1 MSAHQ
6 IRYTEDIMEKKE
18 VLELKRRLKKET
30 CTISRLAGCY
40 VNSAKEK
47 VVTFTDDFL
56 TLSDEEIHK
65 YLEIANKTL
74 SGTVGNNLIEL
85 TFPDDTDG
93 MEKSMLA
100 LKNSKLSDDAII
112 GSFYDRVISS
122 FKYEGHYLILL
133 FYDIYDVPKK
143 TTDGMKLD
151 ESEEVYDYILCS
163 ICPVR
168 LTKAG
173 LGYLEAEQRIAP
185 RIRDWIVDVTDT
197 GFLYPAFSDRSTD
210 IHHVMV
216 YAKKPADP
224 HKEFWEEA
232 LGCGSRYT
240 ATEKKNAFSNMV
252 ISRVGPESEE
262 LDDIIADVNEA
273 IAVHIDH
280 EEAIHGE
287 GTTVPMP
294 AEAVEEVL
302 RDGGISD
309 EKAHRI
315 ADDYEKLFS
324 DDEDIPTA
332 QELLD
337 GKLMKQNDL
346 RAEKRELQR
355 EVVELSKKLSELGV
369 TDDSDREVAV
379 VLRVSEEK
387 EEEIRT
393 QFVDGRRC
401 IVIPLEDDESASI
414 NGRVDEL

>member
-1 MSAHQ
+1 
-6 IRYTEDIMEKKE
+6 MEKKE

-30 CTISRLAGCY
+30 CTISKLAGCY
-40 VNSAKEK
+40 VNSSKEK
-47 VVTFTDDFL
+47 VVTFTDDFFG
-56 TLSDEEIHK
+56 LSDEEIFK

-74 SGTVGNNLIEL
+74 SGTVGNNLMEL
-85 TFPDDTDG
+85 AFPEEADG
-93 MEKSMLA
+93 MQKSMLA
-100 LKNSKLSDDAII
+100 LKNSKLSDDAILD
-112 GSFYDRVISS
+112 GFYDRVISS

-151 ESEEVYDYILCS
+151 ESEEVYDYIICS

-168 LTKAG
+168 LSKAG
-173 LGYLEAEQRIAP
+173 LGYIENENKIAP
-185 RIRDWIVDVTDT
+185 RIRDWIVDATDT
-197 GFLYPAFSDRSTD
+197 GFIYPAFSDRSTD

-224 HKEFWEEA
+224 HKEFWEAA

-240 ATEKKNAFSNMV
+240 AAEKKTAFSNMV
-252 ISRVGPESEE
+252 ISRVGPENED

-280 EEAIHGE
+280 EEAIHGQ
-287 GTTVPMP
+287 GTIITMP
-294 AEAVEEVL
+294 AETVEEVL
-302 RDGGISD
+302 TDSGIAE
-309 EKAHRI
+309 EKAKRI
-315 ADDYEKLFS
+315 AEDYEKLFT
-324 DDEDIPTA
+324 DDEDLPTA

-337 GKLMKQNDL
+337 SKILKNNDL
-346 RAEKRELQR
+346 RSEKRELQK
-355 EVVELSKKLSELGV
+355 EVVKLNEKLKELGI
-369 TDDSDREVAV
+369 TDDNEKEVAV

-387 EEEIRT
+387 EEEVRT

-414 NGRVDEL
+414 NGRIGDL

>member
-1 MSAHQ
+1 
-6 IRYTEDIMEKKE
+6 MEKKE

-30 CTISRLAGCY
+30 CTISKLAGCY

-56 TLSDEEIHK
+56 QLSEEEVFK

-85 TFPDDTDG
+85 AYPDEADG

-100 LKNSKLSDDAII
+100 LKNSKLSDDTILD
-112 GSFYDRVISS
+112 GFYDRVISS
-122 FKYEGHYLILL
+122 FSYEGHYLILL

-151 ESEEVYDYILCS
+151 ESEEVYDYIICS

-168 LTKAG
+168 LSKAG
-173 LGYLEAEQRIAP
+173 LGYLEQENRIAP
-185 RIRDWIVDVTDT
+185 RIRDWIVDATDT
-197 GFLYPAFSDRSTD
+197 GFIYPAFSDRSTD

-224 HKEFWEEA
+224 HKEFWESA
-232 LGCGSRYT
+232 LGCESRYT
-240 ATEKKNAFSNMV
+240 STEKKEAFSNMV
-252 ISRVGPESEE
+252 ISRVGPENED

-280 EEAIHGE
+280 EEAIHGQGSQVVMQPE
-287 GTTVPMP
+287 T
-294 AEAVEEVL
+294 VEEVL
-302 RDGGISD
+302 TDSGLSP
-309 EKAHRI
+309 EKAQRI
-315 ADDYEKLFS
+315 AEDYGKLFT
-324 DDEDIPTA
+324 DEEDMPQA

-337 GKLMKQNDL
+337 NKILKNNDL
-346 RAEKRELQR
+346 RAEKRELQK
-355 EVVELSKKLSELGV
+355 EVVALNKKLKDYGIDG
-369 TDDSDREVAV
+369 DDTPEVAV
-379 VLRVSEEK
+379 VLRVSQEK

-414 NGRVDEL
+414 NGHLGEL

>member
-1 MSAHQ
+1 
-6 IRYTEDIMEKKE
+6 MEKKE

-30 CTISRLAGCY
+30 CTISKLAGCY

-47 VVTFTDDFL
+47 VVTFKDDFMS
-56 TLSDEEIHK
+56 LSDEEVHK
-65 YLEIANKTL
+65 YLEIANKAL

-85 TFPDDTDG
+85 AFPDEEGG
-93 MEKSMLA
+93 MRTSMLA
-100 LKNSKLSDDAII
+100 LKNSKLMDDTVLE
-112 GSFYDRVISS
+112 GFYDRVISS
-122 FKYEGHYLILL
+122 FTFEGHYLVLL

-151 ESEEVYDYILCS
+151 ESEEVYDYIICA

-173 LGYLEAEQRIAP
+173 LGYIEGENKIAP
-185 RIRDWIVDVTDT
+185 RIRDWIVEVTDT
-197 GFLYPAFSDRSTD
+197 GFLYPAFSDRSAD

-216 YAKKPADP
+216 YAKKPAEP
-224 HKEFWEEA
+224 HKEFWESA

-240 ATEKKNAFSNMV
+240 ATEKKNAFSNMM
-252 ISRVGPESEE
+252 ISHIGPESED
-262 LDDIIADVNEA
+262 LDDIIADVHEA

-287 GTTVPMP
+287 GTEVPMMP
-294 AEAVEEVL
+294 ETVEEVL
-302 RDGGISD
+302 KDGGVSE

-324 DDEDIPTA
+324 DEEDIPAA
-332 QELLD
+332 QDLLD
-337 GKLMKQNDL
+337 GRIIKNNDL
-346 RAEKRELQR
+346 RAEKRELQKT
-355 EVVELSKKLSELGV
+355 VVELNKKLEELGV
-369 TDDSDREVAV
+369 SDDDEDVAV

-387 EEEIRT
+387 EDEIRT

-401 IVIPLEDDESASI
+401 LVIPLEDDESALI
-414 NGRVDEL
+414 NGRLGDI